1 MLKKNNKLKEYLKN
15 FELLKNDIEKFKI
28 QEDDA
33 NNLLHEICNQ
43 GRKNPTN
50 KELFKIYQ
58 LLYEY
63 IKNLQEKRIWSS
75 IIIDIPHEPQQSTTK
90 ITNRIKHLVDLL
102 TSKSEKYYDI
112 NKEKYESVRKMQ
124 NNDNDNSEIIM
135 EHIRT
140 IEQDNIAIKKD
151 VEWLSRVFMPTI
163 IALAGL
169 LVTVSIFGFNS
180 LNSSVSSKFEVIQ
193 QQLESQK
200 ELNQVQIQKEVS
212 QEFLRQKK
220 GK

>member
-1 MLKKNNKLKEYLKN
+1 M
-15 FELLKNDIEKFKI
+15 
-28 QEDDA
+28 
-33 NNLLHEICNQ
+33 
-43 GRKNPTN
+43 
-50 KELFKIYQ
+50 
-58 LLYEY
+58 LYEY

-124 NNDNDNSEIIM
+124 NNDNDNNEIIM